1 MIFVAP
7 RAAFLRDPLETVEP
21 NSFVAQK
28 ATSRGHILSTLRPS
42 EFEHVNRFLYLSEL
56 LSSALHY
63 AGRDGGQVGS
73 PSSDGRLSS
82 LDLIPG
88 RFDVVAKP
96 IRGGENLIRLL
107 LSRISVRNDFV
118 PGMLVWFGCIVEELV
133 DLGLER
139 LIIEHQLQVLHAAL
153 VDPVAGIHG
162 AEERPAL
169 GVMRVV
175 ADVALHIVVPDG
187 YSCRG

>member
-7 RAAFLRDPLETVEP
+7 RAAFLRDPLEPVEP
-21 NSFVAQK
+21 DSFRTQK

-42 EFEHVNRFLYLSEL
+42 ELEHVNRLLYLPKL
-56 LSSALHY
+56 LGSALHD
-63 AGRDGGQVGS
+63 AGRDGGQIGS

-88 RFDVVAKP
+88 RFDLVAKP
-96 IRGGENLIRLL
+96 IRGGEDLIRLL
-107 LSRISVRNDFV
+107 LSRISMRNDFV
-118 PGMLVWFGCIVEELV
+118 PGMLVWRGCIVQELV

-153 VDPVAGIHG
+153 VGLVAGIHG

-169 GVMRVV
+169 GVVRVV
-175 ADVALHIVVPDG
+175 ADVAFHIVVPDG
-187 YSCRG
+187 CSCRD